1 MRPAYHTRKEQ
12 KTLASTA
19 GDHARGRNVP
29 RMRIPRNALL
39 GRIWSYSQ
47 RIMDKLMGVE
57 ALPSP
62 PSPQQRAA
70 PGSDGKPSSVT
81 RSAPG
86 HADERT
92 FRRIAEAER
101 GGLSSKESAARYMRG
116 ENPGGLHHK
125 AVHHEGPEHQRP
137 AFYEPQ
143 ERKETVPGGERH
155 IAVMRRG
162 C

>member
-1 MRPAYHTRKEQ
+1 MNELTR
-12 KTLASTA
+12 
-19 GDHARGRNVP
+19 
-29 RMRIPRNALL
+29 
-39 GRIWSYSQ
+39 
-47 RIMDKLMGVE
+47 VE
-57 ALPSP
+57 LFPSP
-62 PSPQQRAA
+62 ERRAA
-70 PGSDGKPSSVT
+70 PRSDGQTSSAKP
-81 RSAPG
+81 RAPA

-92 FRRIAEAER
+92 IRRIAEAER

-162 C
+162 A